1 MLKENSFSKTGRLLI
16 ENEIANDDFKSKRF
30 YKYLNKI
37 DKLLIENLYN
47 TSNLDEKINIY
58 NIGINVVMHKLTSLL
73 LSSGLYFNADI
84 EPYKPHEYGIYN
96 VITVPNDSKLFFSK
110 EYTNVLNYTA
120 NLCENYLFNDTFSY
134 ELLSLAKQSFEKV
147 IIDRLKHIHITNLV
161 TKNDD
166 SLINNYTTREIS
178 KMDLNFIL
186 EAYANDLFVS
196 IEYWIIEQVINNRQI
211 MSRSQLEEI
220 QQQIGVVLDANKE
233 LTEELNA
240 MKKKEKQFS
249 PLLDRYRQEAL
260 NGTSKQQKMYNEHLA
275 EKNREIKALN
285 KQIQALKDKLAELSP
300 NGVLDDTFNNI
311 LEDEI
316 YECDTKLPYVFVMAE
331 WSKDFENN
339 LLEEFDNSVIMHAS
353 DKLPINTKLV
363 IFVTSHLKHN
373 MYYKMKSVCTN
384 CGVPYIHCAST
395 NLDIIKNEIAKVLR

>member
-196 IEYWIIEQVINNRQI
+196 IEYWIIEQVINNRQV

-300 NGVLDDTFNNI
+300 NEVLDDTFNNI

-353 DKLPINTKLV
+353 DKLPLNTKLV

>member
-84 EPYKPHEYGIYN
+84 EPYKPHDYGIYN

-120 NLCENYLFNDTFSY
+120 NLCENYIFNDTFSY
-134 ELLSLAKQSFEKV
+134 ELLSLAKQSFEKI
-147 IIDRLKHIHITNLV
+147 IIDRLKHIHIINLV

-196 IEYWIIEQVINNRQI
+196 IEYWIIEQVINNRQV

-220 QQQIGVVLDANKE
+220 QQQIGVVLEANKE
-233 LTEELNA
+233 LTEELNI

-285 KQIQALKDKLAELSP
+285 KQIQVLKDKLAELSS
-300 NGVLDDTFNNI
+300 NEVLDDTFNNI

-395 NLDIIKNEIAKVLR
+395 NLDIIKNEIAKVLK

>member
-120 NLCENYLFNDTFSY
+120 NLCENYIFNDTFSY
-134 ELLSLAKQSFEKV
+134 ELLSLAKQSFEKI
-147 IIDRLKHIHITNLV
+147 IIDRLKHIHIINLV

-196 IEYWIIEQVINNRQI
+196 IEYWIIEQVINNRQV
-211 MSRSQLEEI
+211 MSRNQLEEI
-220 QQQIGVVLDANKE
+220 QQQIGVVLEANKE
-233 LTEELNA
+233 LTEELNI

-285 KQIQALKDKLAELSP
+285 KQIQALKDKLAELSS
-300 NGVLDDTFNNI
+300 NEVLDDTFNNI

-395 NLDIIKNEIAKVLR
+395 NLDIIKNEIAKVLK

>member
-84 EPYKPHEYGIYN
+84 EPYKPHNYGIYN

-120 NLCENYLFNDTFSY
+120 NLCENYIFNDTFSY
-134 ELLSLAKQSFEKV
+134 ELLSLAKQSFEKI
-147 IIDRLKHIHITNLV
+147 IIDRLKHIHIINLV

-196 IEYWIIEQVINNRQI
+196 IEYWIIEQVINNRQV

-220 QQQIGVVLDANKE
+220 QQQIGVVLEANKE
-233 LTEELNA
+233 LTEELNI

-285 KQIQALKDKLAELSP
+285 KQIQALKDKLTELSS
-300 NGVLDDTFNNI
+300 NEVLDDTFNNI

-395 NLDIIKNEIAKVLR
+395 NLDIIKNEIAKVLK

>member
-395 NLDIIKNEIAKVLR
+395 NLDIIKNEIAKVLK